1 MAVLSMA
8 GQAVAP
14 VGLMG
19 RPVYELRG
27 VSKTFAKRN
36 VQALDKVDL
45 TLREGTFSA
54 IIGPSGCGK
63 STLLKIMAGLQPPSS
78 GSVVL
83 EGKPVTGPR
92 RDIGMMFQQA
102 TLFPWRTT
110 IENIVLPIEIRD
122 GKAAARAKHD
132 QARQLLDLVG
142 LKGFE
147 NVYPSELSGGMA
159 QRAAICRM
167 LITEP
172 AVLLLD
178 EPFSALDE
186 LSRDFM
192 NMELQRICLER
203 NATTFLVTHSIPEA
217 VILSDVVYVMSPRPG
232 TLRRGDHRR
241 PAPAPHPGH
250 DDRPALRR
258 ARPSHP
264 QPSRQGSVPMTQAQS
279 TAAAP
284 LMPEQTV
291 WSEHVSWIDRV
302 PRWVSMVALMVG
314 FLAVWQLVYLIEL
327 VSPIILPSPAETIED
342 LFVVGRN
349 LLTGDYML
357 KALWVTTQEVL
368 LGFIIAVVFGFALGV
383 LVGETSFGERAVM
396 PYLVAINTMPK
407 VAFAPLFV
415 SWLGFGIASKVALA
429 AFIAFFP
436 VIVGTAA
443 GLHAADQ
450 NARMLFKTMGAS
462 RWQTLVQLKL
472 PIGMPHFFSG
482 LKNAAV
488 LTSSSARWWAS
499 FSAAARASAS

>member
-1 MAVLSMA
+1 
-8 GQAVAP
+8 
-14 VGLMG
+14 
-19 RPVYELRG
+19 
-27 VSKTFAKRN
+27 
-36 VQALDKVDL
+36 
-45 TLREGTFSA
+45 
-54 IIGPSGCGK
+54 
-63 STLLKIMAGLQPPSS
+63 
-78 GSVVL
+78 
-83 EGKPVTGPR
+83 
-92 RDIGMMFQQA
+92 
-102 TLFPWRTT
+102 
-110 IENIVLPIEIRD
+110 
-122 GKAAARAKHD
+122 
-132 QARQLLDLVG
+132 
-142 LKGFE
+142 
-147 NVYPSELSGGMA
+147 
-159 QRAAICRM
+159 
-167 LITEP
+167 
-172 AVLLLD
+172 
-178 EPFSALDE
+178 
-186 LSRDFM
+186 
-192 NMELQRICLER
+192 
-203 NATTFLVTHSIPEA
+203 
-217 VILSDVVYVMSPRPG
+217 
-232 TLRRGDHRR
+232 
-241 PAPAPHPGH
+241 
-250 DDRPALRR
+250 
-258 ARPSHP
+258 
-264 QPSRQGSVPMTQAQS
+264 MTQAHS

-327 VSPIILPSPAETIED
+327 VSPIILPSPLETIED

-396 PYLVAINTMPK
+396 PYLVAVNTMPK

-472 PIGMPHFFSG
+472 PIGMPHFFAG

-488 LTSSSARWWAS
+488 LTVVGAVVGEFLGGGKGFGELIRV
-499 FSAAARASAS
+499 AAAQLDTPRVFSLIIYLSLLGLATFWVVAWAQRRFVFWHKETVTEETLGQ